1 MGVDELQGVVGG
13 GAAQVDHEGSP
24 LVHRSGPVVGVAGG
38 EIDLNTGASEDI
50 SRKAICFIFI
60 NVLIDDSP
68 ASATNC
74 FLGPLSR
81 FTMVDNGCDVAMAG
95 SPSVSSHRLTI
106 SKHSSSLKLMISRE
120 GHLIIVS

>member
-13 GAAQVDHEGSP
+13 GAAQVDNEGSS
-24 LVHRSGPVVGVAGG
+24 LVHRSGPVVCVAGG

-68 ASATNC
+68 ASATDC
-74 FLGPLSR
+74 VLGSLSR
-81 FTMVDNGCDVAMAG
+81 LTMVENNCSHGRLSLVYFSLLTALDNLVAF
-95 SPSVSSHRLTI
+95 
-106 SKHSSSLKLMISRE
+106 
-120 GHLIIVS
+120 IIAKADDL

>member
-13 GAAQVDHEGSP
+13 GAAQVDNEGSS

-38 EIDLNTGASEDI
+38 QIDLNTGASEDI

-68 ASATNC
+68 ASATNS
-74 FLGPLSR
+74 FL
-81 FTMVDNGCDVAMAG
+81 G
-95 SPSVSSHRLTI
+95 SPSLCLRLGLAVVDNYC
-106 SKHSSSLKLMISRE
+106 SQSRLFLGLLASLNNLVAF
-120 GHLIIVS
+120 IIAKADDL

>member
-50 SRKAICFIFI
+50 PRKAICFIFI

-68 ASATNC
+68 ASATNSV
-74 FLGPLSR
+74 L
-81 FTMVDNGCDVAMAG
+81 G
-95 SPSVSSHRLTI
+95 SPSLCLRLGLAVVDNYCSQSRLFLGLLT
-106 SKHSSSLKLMISRE
+106 SLNNLVAF
-120 GHLIIVS
+120 IIAKADDL